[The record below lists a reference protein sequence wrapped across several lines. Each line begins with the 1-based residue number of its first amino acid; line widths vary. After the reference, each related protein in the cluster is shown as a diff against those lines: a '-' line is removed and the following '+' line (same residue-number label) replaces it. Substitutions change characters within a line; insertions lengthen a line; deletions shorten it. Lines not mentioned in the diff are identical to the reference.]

1 MSLDDNTS
9 KIADILAKANAFEQV
24 PEKWRAKI
32 EIVMRRKLQSKK
44 APFATELFAYIF
56 LSTER
61 NQGAF
66 LMPKMAI
73 LSKEAVM

>member
-1 MSLDDNTS
+1 MSLNDNTN

-44 APFATELFAYIF
+44 APFAIGLC
-56 LSTER
+56 
-61 NQGAF
+61 AF
-66 LMPKMAI
+66 
-73 LSKEAVM
+73 VY

>member
-1 MSLDDNTS
+1 MSLDENST

-24 PEKWRAKI
+24 HEKWRAKI
-32 EIVMRRKLQSKK
+32 EIVMRRKLQSNK
-44 APFATELFAYIF
+44 APFAIELFAYIF
-56 LSTER
+56 LSIER